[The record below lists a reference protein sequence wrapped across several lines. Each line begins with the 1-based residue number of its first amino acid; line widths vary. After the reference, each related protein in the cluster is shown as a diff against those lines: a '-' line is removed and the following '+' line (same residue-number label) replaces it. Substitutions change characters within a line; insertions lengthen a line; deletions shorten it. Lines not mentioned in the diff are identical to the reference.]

1 MRNIQ
6 HELGVARGEAPAEL
20 LRILIVLL
28 ILPDRRAAIQD
39 QDYDQ
44 EHEQE
49 FDCEGR
55 LTLRATILA
64 YAV

>member
-6 HELGVARGEAPAEL
+6 HKLGVARGEAPAEL

-44 EHEQE
+44 EHE
-49 FDCEGR
+49 
-55 LTLRATILA
+55 
-64 YAV
+64 

>member
-6 HELGVARGEAPAEL
+6 HKLGEAPAEL

-28 ILPDRRAAIQD
+28 ILRDRRATIQD

-44 EHEQE
+44 EHE
-49 FDCEGR
+49 
-55 LTLRATILA
+55 
-64 YAV
+64 